1 MFQARIDTLR
11 DALPRLAVADQSF
24 ARDLLAN
31 YGRHGALSDKQWLWV
46 DKLAERAESP
56 PAAPCTERVGDFSGV
71 IGLFARARSKLQY
84 PKITLQVGHQPIQLS
99 LAGARSKYEGQVQVT
114 DGRPFGQNVWFGRVD
129 QAGTWTQG
137 HTATEPENDAVR
149 EFLRA
154 FSKDPAATA
163 QEHGRLT
170 GRCCF
175 CNAALKDDH
184 STAAGFGPVCAK
196 TYGLE
201 AEWKSATALL
211 SEVAEQAQATIENAS
226 KRTVSVAQ

>member
-31 YGRHGALSDKQWLWV
+31 YGRRGALSDKQWLWV
-46 DKLAERAESP
+46 DKLAERSMNP
-56 PAAPCTERVGDFSGV
+56 PAKPSTEAVGDFSGV
-71 IGLFARARSKLQY
+71 IGLFAHARSKLQY

-99 LAGARSKYEGQVQVT
+99 LAGPRSKYEGQVQVT

-137 HTATEPENDAVR
+137 RSATEVENDAVR
-149 EFLRA
+149 EFLHA
-154 FSKDPAATA
+154 FSKDPSGTA
-163 QEHGRLT
+163 KKHGRLT

-175 CNAALKDDH
+175 CNTALKDEH

-196 TYGLE
+196 NYGLE

-211 SEVAEQAQATIENAS
+211 AEVAAQVQTTIENAS
-226 KRTVSVAQ
+226 KKPVFVAQ